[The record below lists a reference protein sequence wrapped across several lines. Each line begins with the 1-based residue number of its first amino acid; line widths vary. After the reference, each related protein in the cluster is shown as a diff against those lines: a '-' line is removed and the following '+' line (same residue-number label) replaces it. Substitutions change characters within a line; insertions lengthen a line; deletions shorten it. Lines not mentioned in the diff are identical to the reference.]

1 MLRVIEQKMK
11 KAELLEPIQLRSLMM
26 AVRELKTSLKEWYGD
41 LSVRSCPACQAR
53 LSMSQLEQRF
63 PDLVTLLEKI
73 DLERLSK
80 IVPRPDSDPRALPSE
95 QQDRALREAVTNR
108 RGVDPRDFLGVS
120 DPRESM

>member
-1 MLRVIEQKMK
+1 MK